1 MPPPVDHQSSPED
14 HKQIP
19 RNNYNAYVR
28 FSSLATQ
35 MIVIIGGGTYGGIR
49 LDQYLGW
56 KFPVF
61 TVVLSLLSVTA
72 AIWFAIKDFLK
83 K

>member
-1 MPPPVDHQSSPED
+1 
-14 HKQIP
+14 
-19 RNNYNAYVR
+19 
-28 FSSLATQ
+28 